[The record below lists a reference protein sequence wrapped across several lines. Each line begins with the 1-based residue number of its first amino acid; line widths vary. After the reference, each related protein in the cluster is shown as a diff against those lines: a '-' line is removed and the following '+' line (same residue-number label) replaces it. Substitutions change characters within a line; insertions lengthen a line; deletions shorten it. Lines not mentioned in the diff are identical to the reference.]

1 MHILN
6 QIRLLIASTFVV
18 VTLFAALFAESTA
31 IASANET
38 RIMRTD
44 VVTTKVLSSIN
55 DRDVVKDRSDSDR
68 VSSPFSL
75 PMMRR
80 NEVMIEIDNKTNF

>member
-18 VTLFAALFAESTA
+18 VTLFAALFVESTA

-55 DRDVVKDRSDSDR
+55 DRDVVKDRGDSYR
-68 VSSPFSL
+68 VSSPSVL
-75 PMMRR
+75 PA
-80 NEVMIEIDNKTNF
+80 KTRIN